1 MPSSL
6 PRRNPWVLV
15 SLASPET
22 TAFPEIRAGRL
33 PHYPFRGL
41 LDVYSRYGLHTR
53 RATKVALYTEELF
66 SRTPCTAAPIATGWS
81 DSCRMGFAPTG
92 RPCLCT
98 AHRMLRARLPQLSTA
113 AARDLA
119 RRRLLEVIGTSESSE
134 TRPLRL
140 VMRERFDRKVTFDA
154 WRPRYRQKVDALI
167 RLYVE
172 GEASPLVSWPRVP
185 PRQLNRSA
193 GVPSPPCP
201 GRTSCALWTG

>member
-1 MPSSL
+1 MVLRPPRRPVPCCTSLPLACMPSSL

-53 RATKVALYTEELF
+53 RATKVAIYTEELF

-98 AHRMLRARLPQLSTA
+98 AHRMMRVKAHGCCASGAGVVSRRQERPAAIA
-113 AARDLA
+113 AARNL
-119 RRRLLEVIGTSESSE
+119 
-134 TRPLRL
+134 P
-140 VMRERFDRKVTFDA
+140 
-154 WRPRYRQKVDALI
+154 RPRGYPLDPVLPADDPGTDAGSQSTLCP
-167 RLYVE
+167 VC
-172 GEASPLVSWPRVP
+172 
-185 PRQLNRSA
+185 SA
-193 GVPSPPCP
+193 G
-201 GRTSCALWTG
+201 GAL